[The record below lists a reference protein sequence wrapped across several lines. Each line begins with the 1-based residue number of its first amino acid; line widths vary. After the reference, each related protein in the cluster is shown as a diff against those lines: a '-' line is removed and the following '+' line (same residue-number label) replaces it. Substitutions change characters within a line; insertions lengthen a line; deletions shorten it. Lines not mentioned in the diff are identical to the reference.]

1 MFRKKFLLTLAFCML
16 LLCSNI
22 EAISKV
28 KILVNNSE
36 IYSDVEPFL
45 INDTTYVP
53 LRFVS
58 NALNVKEISW
68 NQNAQ
73 AITIKQGNTTLKFFI
88 NKSYAYINNKY
99 TSLKGMPLLKDNRTF
114 VPLRII
120 SETLGATVNWNSDTH
135 TVFIDTPKSSN
146 TSQNN
151 STSSNSSQSGTSS
164 NNSSNKPSSGSSS
177 AGSSSSKPSQG
188 TSSSSKPDSNTT
200 ISVTEDAIFWLA
212 RIIEAEASGEPNKG
226 KVAVGEVIL
235 NRVKSNEFPNTIWGV
250 IFDNTYAIQFEPVA
264 NGTIYNTP
272 SEASI
277 TAAKEALSGS
287 NYVNGALY
295 FLNPRTASSSW
306 IAKNRKFCMTIA
318 NHDFYY

>member
-16 LLCSNI
+16 LLCSNVL
-22 EAISKV
+22 AMSKV
-28 KILVNNSE
+28 KIFVNNSE

-58 NALNVKEISW
+58 NALNVKEITW

-73 AITIKQGNTTLKFFI
+73 AITIKKENTTLKFFI
-88 NKSYAYINNKY
+88 NKNYAYINNEY
-99 TSLKGMPLLKDNRTF
+99 ISLKGMPLLKDNRTF

-120 SETLGATVNWNSDTH
+120 SETLGATVNWNPDTH

-146 TSQNN
+146 ISQNN
-151 STSSNSSQSGTSS
+151 SNSGTSS
-164 NNSSNKPSSGSSS
+164 NNSSSKPSSGSSS
-177 AGSSSSKPSQG
+177 SGNSSSKPSQG
-188 TSSSSKPDSNTT
+188 SSSGSKPNSNTAVN
-200 ISVTEDAIFWLA
+200 VTEDAVFWLA
-212 RIIEAEASGEPNKG
+212 RIIEAESSGEPHKG

-277 TAAKEALSGS
+277 TAAKEALNGS

-306 IAKNRKFCMTIA
+306 IAKNRQFCMTIA

>member
-22 EAISKV
+22 GAMSKV

-58 NALNVKEISW
+58 NALNVKEITW

-73 AITIKQGNTTLKFFI
+73 AITIKKENTTLKFFI
-88 NKSYAYINNKY
+88 NKNYAYINNEY
-99 TSLKGMPLLKDNRTF
+99 RSLKGMPLLKDNRTF

-120 SETLGATVNWNSDTH
+120 SETLGATVNWNPDTN
-135 TVFIDTPKSSN
+135 TVFIETPKSSN
-146 TSQNN
+146 VSQNN
-151 STSSNSSQSGTSS
+151 SGNTSQSGTSS
-164 NNSSNKPSSGSSS
+164 NISSNKPSSGSSS
-177 AGSSSSKPSQG
+177 AGISSSKPN
-188 TSSSSKPDSNTT
+188 SNTAVN
-200 ISVTEDAIFWLA
+200 VTEDAIFWLA
-212 RIIEAEASGEPNKG
+212 RIIEAESAGEPHKG

-277 TAAKEALSGS
+277 TAAKEALNGS

-306 IAKNRKFCMTIA
+306 IAKNRQFCMTIA

>member
-22 EAISKV
+22 LAMSKV

-58 NALNVKEISW
+58 NALNVKEITW

-73 AITIKQGNTTLKFFI
+73 AITIKKENKTLKFFI
-88 NKSYAYINNKY
+88 NKNYAYINNEY
-99 TSLKGMPLLKDNRTF
+99 RSLKGMPLLKDNRTF

-120 SETLGATVNWNSDTH
+120 SETLGATVNWNPDTN
-135 TVFIDTPKSSN
+135 TVFIETPKSSN
-146 TSQNN
+146 VSQNN
-151 STSSNSSQSGTSS
+151 SGNTSQSGTSS
-164 NNSSNKPSSGSSS
+164 NISSNKPSSGSSS
-177 AGSSSSKPSQG
+177 AGISSSKPN
-188 TSSSSKPDSNTT
+188 SNTAVN
-200 ISVTEDAIFWLA
+200 VTEDAIFWLA
-212 RIIEAEASGEPNKG
+212 RIIEAESAGEPHKG

-277 TAAKEALSGS
+277 AAAKEALSGS

-306 IAKNRKFCMTIA
+306 IAKNRQFCMTIA